1 MLSGALGRL
10 YREEEEEGGEKEEG
24 GGRRETRRGGGPSRP
39 KAVLYIAKG
48 DRIFLA
54 DSVELSVT

>member
-24 GGRRETRRGGGPSRP
+24 GGREKRRGGGPSRP